1 MQEEKM
7 ANNYSYEELKK
18 LHHCLYDILK
28 EIKRVCNLLDIKF
41 VTLGGSAIGVYFWN
55 GIIPFDDDID
65 IGMKR
70 TDYDRF
76 LKEAPA
82 LLGEKYFLQWYK
94 SDYHTPLFFAKIR
107 KNDTLF
113 MEEGMQNIEMH
124 QGIFIDILPLD
135 KIPNNPKAR
144 FLQRKLANIVNDC
157 FVAKEIWRYKWLGK
171 CQTATPLN
179 ASWMNCLFVKM
190 ISKFLSKDTIY
201 RILHSIQTFYND
213 KNTNYCNTIPAYV
226 DYMSVEDIEKP
237 KDVVFGDIQIW
248 APSHLEEYLH
258 LHYPNLKKELTEDEI
273 ARYSHRPLVLQFSD
287 LNE

>member
-1 MQEEKM
+1 MQEEIM

-94 SDYHTPLFFAKIR
+94 SDYHTPLF
-107 KNDTLF
+107 
-113 MEEGMQNIEMH
+113 
-124 QGIFIDILPLD
+124 
-135 KIPNNPKAR
+135 
-144 FLQRKLANIVNDC
+144 
-157 FVAKEIWRYKWLGK
+157 
-171 CQTATPLN
+171 
-179 ASWMNCLFVKM
+179 
-190 ISKFLSKDTIY
+190 
-201 RILHSIQTFYND
+201 
-213 KNTNYCNTIPAYV
+213 
-226 DYMSVEDIEKP
+226 
-237 KDVVFGDIQIW
+237 
-248 APSHLEEYLH
+248 
-258 LHYPNLKKELTEDEI
+258 
-273 ARYSHRPLVLQFSD
+273 
-287 LNE
+287 